1 MDTGAN
7 GGRLGIVLSGGGA
20 RAAYQVGV
28 LSAIGERVPEL
39 AFSIV
44 TGVSAGA
51 INALYLAAHAGSFR
65 NAVEQLRGEWLR
77 LSPPQV
83 YDVRPMSLGRS
94 AVRAA
99 FNTALRRERM
109 PASLR
114 GLMHMGPLRTFLSEC
129 IDLEGIR
136 RNIDSGRLRAVG
148 LSATSYATG
157 DTVTFVDGV
166 DDVEM
171 WRRYRRLAV
180 RATLSIDH
188 LMASAAI
195 PIVFPAIRVGNA
207 YYGDGS
213 LRQSAPLAPVIH
225 LGATKIL
232 AIAMRSRPTT
242 TFAGAER
249 RTPAYP
255 SPAEVLGTLLHSVF
269 LDALDADAERLLRV
283 NDLLESL
290 PPETRLVEPLRPIQ
304 LSMVRPSRDV
314 GAMASG
320 LEPRLSLLP
329 RLALRSLGGDQVRSS
344 GLLSYLLFEPEY
356 TGLLM
361 ELGYEDVGKQWG
373 DIARFLEA

>member
-1 MDTGAN
+1 
-7 GGRLGIVLSGGGA
+7 
-20 RAAYQVGV
+20 
-28 LSAIGERVPEL
+28 
-39 AFSIV
+39 
-44 TGVSAGA
+44 
-51 INALYLAAHAGSFR
+51 
-65 NAVEQLRGEWLR
+65 
-77 LSPPQV
+77 
-83 YDVRPMSLGRS
+83 
-94 AVRAA
+94 VRAA